1 MKHLKWILPVLI
13 IAFCFLGFLS
23 APHDP
28 EVMNITNKY
37 APFSAEFPLGT
48 DKFGRCELSR
58 LLYGGYVTLGIV
70 LLGAS
75 IVLVLGTLI
84 GLCLGRANAARSLV
98 FSSLL
103 DAVTAIPPLAY
114 LIIFVGIWGNS
125 IPTMLVALTVSL
137 ILRMIKLVKTQTEIE
152 LDKAYVLC
160 AVSSGASRSR
170 VLFVHIL
177 PNIIRPLVHFLC
189 LSCAEMI
196 MNISAFSFIGLTLGD
211 DVIDWGSMLS
221 EGRSMLMT
229 HPSLL
234 FLPILFIFLSTLAF
248 NLLAKQLEGGDE
260 A

>member
-1 MKHLKWILPVLI
+1 MARTGKRHQ
-13 IAFCFLGFLS
+13 
-23 APHDP
+23 
-28 EVMNITNKY
+28 
-37 APFSAEFPLGT
+37 
-48 DKFGRCELSR
+48 KFGVQQPVGRGDGHPAAGIPDYLRWHLGQQHPHHAGGADR
-58 LLYGGYVTLGIV
+58 LPHF
-70 LLGAS
+70 A
-75 IVLVLGTLI
+75 
-84 GLCLGRANAARSLV
+84 
-98 FSSLL
+98 
-103 DAVTAIPPLAY
+103 
-114 LIIFVGIWGNS
+114 
-125 IPTMLVALTVSL
+125 
-137 ILRMIKLVKTQTEIE
+137 TQTELE

-234 FLPILFIFLSTLAF
+234 FLPILFIFLCTLAF
-248 NLLAKQLEGGDE
+248 NLLAKQLEGGE
-260 A
+260 QA

>member
-1 MKHLKWILPVLI
+1 MKHLKWIIPVLI
-13 IAFCFLGFLS
+13 IIFCFLGFLI

-28 EVMNITNKY
+28 EAMDIVNKY

-48 DKFGRCELSR
+48 DQFGRCELSR

-70 LLGAS
+70 LLGGG

-84 GLCLGRANAARSLV
+84 GLWLGRANAARSLV
-98 FSSLL
+98 FSSL
-103 DAVTAIPPLAY
+103 
-114 LIIFVGIWGNS
+114 
-125 IPTMLVALTVSL
+125 LVALTVSL

-234 FLPILFIFLSTLAF
+234 FLPILFIFLCTLAF
-248 NLLAKQLEGGDE
+248 NLLAKQLEGGD
-260 A
+260 AA

>member
-1 MKHLKWILPVLI
+1 ML
-13 IAFCFLGFLS
+13 F
-23 APHDP
+23 
-28 EVMNITNKY
+28 
-37 APFSAEFPLGT
+37 
-48 DKFGRCELSR
+48 
-58 LLYGGYVTLGIV
+58 
-70 LLGAS
+70 
-75 IVLVLGTLI
+75 
-84 GLCLGRANAARSLV
+84 RS

-137 ILRMIKLVKTQTEIE
+137 ILRMIKLVKTQTELE

-234 FLPILFIFLSTLAF
+234 FLPILFIFLCTLAF
-248 NLLAKQLEGGDE
+248 NLLAKQLEGGE
-260 A
+260 QA